1 MRYNL
6 VGLSYAACN
15 RTMFGCLVRVR
26 VRVVVRV
33 RVRVRVRARVRESE

>member
-33 RVRVRVRARVRESE
+33 RVRVRVWARARVRG

>member
-15 RTMFGCLVRVR
+15 RTMFGCLVRGR
-26 VRVVVRV
+26 VRVVVVV
-33 RVRVRVRARVRESE
+33 RVRVRVRARVRG

>member
-26 VRVVVRV
+26 VSVVVRV
-33 RVRVRVRARVRESE
+33 RVRVRVRG

>member
-1 MRYNL
+1 MTRYNL

-26 VRVVVRV
+26 VSVVVRV
-33 RVRVRVRARVRESE
+33 RVRVRVRG